1 MNYIHKEDNGFSI
14 YEDSIDIKGLMKTK
28 NIKISEIA
36 SIEVNNVFRSLNITT
51 KDKKKYPVKI
61 ALKEYLE
68 TTADYLQGK
77 IDTSSYKE
85 TIKDLDAQK
94 DELKAKDKKRKL
106 YWTLGIIGGIFFL
119 FIIGSS
125 DDSSIS
131 NTSNNAVTEQA
142 APSVPTES
150 QAKIMAQGMVKQ
162 LLKSPSTADFPSFDY
177 TTTNV
182 GNKYTVVSYVD
193 SQNGFGAMIRSSWR
207 VVMTHNGGEWNNP
220 GSWTLKELY
229 IDGEQ
234 IFPGI

>member
-1 MNYIHKEDNGFSI
+1 MNYIHKEDNGFSV
-14 YEDSIDIKGLMKTK
+14 YEDSIDIKGLIKTK
-28 NIKISEIA
+28 NIKISEIT

-61 ALKEYLE
+61 GLKEYLE

-77 IDTSSYKE
+77 IDVSSYKE
-85 TIKDLDAQK
+85 NIKSLDAQK
-94 DELKAKDKKRKL
+94 DGLKAKDKKRKL
-106 YWTLGIIGGIFFL
+106 YWTLGIIGAIFFL

-125 DDSSIS
+125 DDSSTS
-131 NTSNNAVTEQA
+131 NTSNNTVAEQA

-182 GNKYTVVSYVD
+182 GNQYTVVSYVD

-220 GSWTLKELY
+220 GSWILNELY